1 VTNIIF
7 IPVAH
12 LIVPEDSLPSRHW
25 KIGPDARKMRSGVSW
40 KERVRGSHMK
50 LGIVVEGEAR
60 EGVESWTQITNVDRR
75 NKVIKRP

>member
-1 VTNIIF
+1 
-7 IPVAH
+7 
-12 LIVPEDSLPSRHW
+12 
-25 KIGPDARKMRSGVSW
+25 
-40 KERVRGSHMK
+40 MK